1 MSTYNV
7 NLSNEQIAKLISNY
21 DATANNLPCQASGA
35 IPTGF
40 QDFDDILGGGYQ
52 AGSLTIISGDAGSG
66 KTTLLENSAKRMLA
80 AGTRVLYVSSEQ
92 DTQTLLAQLIHTG
105 LGFTTSSADIRR
117 GDIPTEHA
125 DDFAH
130 ALKFFSGRN
139 LCLVS
144 CHTAEDIRTAAEKFH
159 PHALIVD
166 SIQGL
171 IGGKANTDIFQETA
185 RNISAL
191 NAVAIN
197 LGIAVVVVSHAN
209 REGRKSGLPLQNHNL
224 SNSGQIEYLAS
235 AIVFVRQVPDKDAKE
250 AALKNELDQFAPEEG
265 HLLELRVSKS
275 RLRDCS
281 HDQTCF
287 LLWQK
292 GLTSIKDSPRSVP
305 PADEDTDSEL
315 RARCRAIVDAYN
327 SLKEGGPNAG
337 SEKDQIR

>member
-92 DTQTLLAQLIHTG
+92 DSQTVMDQLVQTG
-105 LGFTTSSADIRR
+105 LGFPTSSVDIRS
-117 GDIPTEHA
+117 GNIPTEYA
-125 DDFAH
+125 TDFAYVLH
-130 ALKFFSGRN
+130 FFLGRS
-139 LCLVS
+139 LYIAS
-144 CHTAEDIRTAAEKFH
+144 CHTAQEIRTAAEKFR
-159 PHALIVD
+159 PQVLIVD

-171 IGGKANTDIFQETA
+171 MGGKANTDIFQETA
-185 RNISAL
+185 RNISSL
-191 NAVAIN
+191 NALATD

-235 AIVFVRQVPDKDAKE
+235 AIIFVRQVPEKE
-250 AALKNELDQFAPEEG
+250 AQKIKEQEGLDQFHPEDG
-265 HLLELRVSKS
+265 RLLELRVSKS

-281 HDQTCF
+281 HEQTCY

-292 GLTSIKDSPRSVP
+292 GLTSIKDSPRSISPV
-305 PADEDTDSEL
+305 DEESDSEL
-315 RARCRAIVDAYN
+315 RARCRAIVEAYTK
-327 SLKEGGPNAG
+327 LKEGDPNDRTEA
-337 SEKDQIR
+337 E